1 MNSQA
6 AAVLGYQ
13 YNINHHLKI
22 LMSLDFFCC
31 FSCFFMAVM
40 SEKVVGPYRN
50 IIYSL

>member
-13 YNINHHLKI
+13 YEINHHLKD
-22 LMSLDFFCC
+22 SYGPGFFYC

-50 IIYSL
+50 IICSL